1 VAHNKESIQRI
12 LARKGLALHRLRHS
26 TPFKGRRNHSE
37 QRQNRSHHQKRSNIQ
52 NHQERMWLLPNI
64 PQQHGQIKQLF
75 CSHRRFDH
83 SIQMVRTALSNPL
96 PIHSRRAHK
105 THRGKVTKSKQQNL
119 CWSSIFPCFFCMFLF
134 SWHFP
139 YNGSAVSCQWPMS
152 RNFLG
157 RIFFSN
163 GIPFV
168 ARS

>member
-1 VAHNKESIQRI
+1 MAHNKESIQRI

-75 CSHRRFDH
+75 CSHRRLDH

-105 THRGKVTKSKQQNL
+105 THRGNVTKSKQQNL
-119 CWSSIFPCFFCMFLF
+119 CTPSIFPCFFCMFLF

-139 YNGSAVSCQWPMS
+139 YNGSAVFCQWPMS

-157 RIFFSN
+157 RIFF
-163 GIPFV
+163 
-168 ARS
+168 